1 MDGAVPLANHIHSD
15 NPYLGHI
22 SAEFVA
28 PPHTVVSL
36 KHYLSSVKNID
47 DKTTTSLLVSPSSQ
61 APMGEMDCVSILEH
75 SGAGCTPN
83 DPVALVI

>member
-15 NPYLGHI
+15 NPYLGRI

-36 KHYLSSVKNID
+36 KHYLSSVENID
-47 DKTTTSLLVSPSSQ
+47 DKTTASLFVSPSSQ
-61 APMGEMDCVSILEH
+61 APMGEMDRVSILEH